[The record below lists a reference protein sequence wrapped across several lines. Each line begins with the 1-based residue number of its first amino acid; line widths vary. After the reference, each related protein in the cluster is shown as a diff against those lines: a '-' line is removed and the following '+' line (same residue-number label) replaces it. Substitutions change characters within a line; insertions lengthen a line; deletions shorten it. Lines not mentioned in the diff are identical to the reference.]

1 MSNQVAG
8 LMCRE
13 AGNDLCPGLEQ
24 IRIIPRRD
32 RVQSRRSIERTGDG
46 EPTGGWCGKRVH
58 EGLRQIQAHDA
69 VLVEPH
75 AACLDRVAYQSSQC
89 RVQEGTSPLSWLSPQ
104 FFSFVDPD
112 GEVEQLIG
120 KVFAELSK

>member
-1 MSNQVAG
+1 MESQRVGGAG
-8 LMCRE
+8 SACTKDFAR
-13 AGNDLCPGLEQ
+13 
-24 IRIIPRRD
+24 
-32 RVQSRRSIERTGDG
+32 
-46 EPTGGWCGKRVH
+46 H
-58 EGLRQIQAHDA
+58 RQIQAHDA